1 MMVCYNLNIRQPN
14 MLMTDCGGLLYRY
27 TNTDLQWESGS
38 KLDARWGQCHSSYMT
53 GSFLKILMK
62 VLTPKNTYKIE
73 FPISARQQFVYVY
86 SLPLESSKQWW
97 QSFPAKRSANKWAC
111 VHDKVFSIQLPA
123 DDFFWPK
130 PSPWNVIPVIWEV
143 LKPPISTS
151 VLIPNP
157 ICMKG
162 CPTQSLPS
170 KLALQKGNS
179 ILHSS
184 LPPY

>member
-1 MMVCYNLNIRQPN
+1 MSTLPNLTRRCTICLNSTMMVCYSLKVRQPN

-86 SLPLESSKQWW
+86 SLPDSNGGNLSLQTRL
-97 QSFPAKRSANKWAC
+97 QTPG
-111 VHDKVFSIQLPA
+111 L
-123 DDFFWPK
+123 PK
-130 PSPWNVIPVIWEV
+130 PVSQTKCSPSNS
-143 LKPPISTS
+143 LLMISLDQNHLFGTRFRWTG
-151 VLIPNP
+151 
-157 ICMKG
+157 KF
-162 CPTQSLPS
+162 
-170 KLALQKGNS
+170 
-179 ILHSS
+179 SS
-184 LPPY
+184 HQ